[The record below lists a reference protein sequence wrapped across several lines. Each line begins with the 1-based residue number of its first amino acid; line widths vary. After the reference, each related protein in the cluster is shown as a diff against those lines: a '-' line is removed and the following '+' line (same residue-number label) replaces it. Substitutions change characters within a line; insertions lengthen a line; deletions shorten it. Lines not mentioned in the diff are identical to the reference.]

1 MNVGQ
6 KYEVSVIGKVMKK
19 EVYPDGTIRVAIKNE
34 ETDEIAI
41 VIEEKQKVIGWLTGT
56 TVKT

>member
-41 VIEEKQKVIGWLTGT
+41 VIEEKQKVIG
-56 TVKT
+56 